1 MHNRHVLV
9 SLYNEEARALLYIQF
24 RDELYLLPTKTQ
36 FGNLIIFEIM
46 P

>member
-1 MHNRHVLV
+1 MNNRHVLIL
-9 SLYNEEARALLYIQF
+9 LYNEEARALLYIQF
-24 RDELYLLPTKTQ
+24 RDELYLLPTKKH